1 MTSGDECDRSHR
13 AQLHNDDSHVNKRN
27 MVTQLHFGLSSSF
40 HINIYIE
47 LTLLDS
53 KYGCQQ

>member
-1 MTSGDECDRSHR
+1 MTSGDGWECSYR

-27 MVTQLHFGLSSSF
+27 LVTQLHFGLSNSF

-47 LTLLDS
+47 LALLDS